1 MQADNRRD
9 ISVIIPVYGVERF
22 VEACVRSLMEQTLRE
37 GVEFIFVDDATPDAS
52 IDTVRR
58 TVADYPDRAAQV
70 KILTHS
76 RNRGLPSARNT
87 GLEAACGEYVVHIDS
102 DDFAE
107 PQMLEAMLDEAR
119 RSGADMVWCDWYLWT
134 DNGERRMPTPDI
146 SDAREAMMAMLGGT
160 MKFNVW
166 NKLTRRSIF
175 TGNALRFPDGYPMG
189 EDMTMIRA
197 CARCRMTAHVGRPL
211 YHYRRTNS
219 GAMTQ
224 AYSDA
229 LFSQLRG
236 QVADLE
242 AENERLRNQAPKV
255 DRVAELIAAGN
266 VIFFKID
273 TWEITEKSRAS
284 RSFLADAI
292 KNTKGVYSVTG
303 YADKGTGTP
312 QWNED
317 LSKKRAEAAYNCL
330 VNEFGVPAD
339 RLSIHYKGGVDDMFY
354 NDPRC
359 SRCVIVIPEE

>member
-9 ISVIIPVYGVERF
+9 ISVIIQVYGVERF

-119 RSGADMVWCDWYLWT
+119 RSGADMVWCDWYLST

-229 LFSQLRG
+229 HFSQLRHN
-236 QVADLE
+236 ADLTAGDLAALGAIT
-242 AENERLRNQAPKV
+242 AEETDFFRLQVKFPFLLM
-255 DRVAELIAAGN
+255 DP
-266 VIFFKID
+266 
-273 TWEITEKSRAS
+273 AS
-284 RSFLADAI
+284 RGFRLWREWWPEA
-292 KNTKGVYSVTG
+292 NR
-303 YADKGTGTP
+303 
-312 QWNED
+312 
-317 LSKKRAEAAYNCL
+317 RAAANPYGSRHSRMAQRWAARGWWWP
-330 VNEFGVPAD
+330 V
-339 RLSIHYKGGVDDMFY
+339 RLYRMLLKFY
-354 NDPRC
+354 Q
-359 SRCVIVIPEE
+359 SHA